1 MADSSL
7 IEIIDK
13 SENEAF
19 SDIFIEDDESIDE
32 AEETITD
39 IKVASPIISPIWKF
53 FTRKEKI
60 EKNQEGDEQLIKYI
74 HCNIG
79 ECFLSANNSTTTSNV
94 T

>member
-7 IEIIDK
+7 IEIIDE

-19 SDIFIEDDESIDE
+19 SDIFIEDEFIFNPEDDESIDE

-53 FTRKEKI
+53 FTRKEK
-60 EKNQEGDEQLIKYI
+60 N
-74 HCNIG
+74 
-79 ECFLSANNSTTTSNV
+79 
-94 T
+94 